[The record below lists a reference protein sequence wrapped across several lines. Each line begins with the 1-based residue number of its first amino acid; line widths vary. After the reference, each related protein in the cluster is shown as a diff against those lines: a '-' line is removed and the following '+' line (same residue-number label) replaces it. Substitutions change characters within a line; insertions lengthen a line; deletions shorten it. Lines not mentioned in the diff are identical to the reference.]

1 MMLKKCV
8 ILGLAVL
15 FVGGAALAWL
25 HNETRSQQE
34 RAPDPKIK
42 YSLGTEKYFEKYGR
56 WYSLSPEEQNQLVLE
71 LDRDRKTKT
80 REQVAEEQQ
89 VRLRTDLDKLAAHEM
104 NPGEIADYLY
114 GANWEEQVEQ
124 HKKRKEQREIA
135 RTILLVCLPI
145 GGTILAGCFLAWF
158 VRVVARLLRNRKR
171 ATPKLSDKVIG
182 QPLAPQLTDL
192 EIYAPAEEEDG
203 PTPPRPLR
211 ARVPL
216 AKDSSTSTTER
227 QDARDEPSLLRA
239 LGHHKPERQECPVAE
254 AETDTGGVAVLVK
267 EEQASET
274 EAPGETEPCP
284 PKPQK
289 DESDSAPEKRR
300 FTPRPKV
307 AVLGRDLSDLRIDLE
322 ETTPRSD
329 TNDHLQKQ
337 AENLH
342 EQLAEFK
349 QMAQAVQ
356 QTTREQPEPLNNTLK
371 DLAQQVSAI
380 REYAASQQ
388 NRVEKLQDGYDWNII
403 RTFCLRVIR
412 CIDNLENRMGHLT
425 DGNEAAPHL
434 EEVRDELLFALES
447 SGVEQFQLEVNSEY
461 RGQEKLAEAV
471 KQKETAQ
478 EPDQAGK
485 IAKVMR
491 PGYRYMIDEDSF
503 KVVRTAQVKLF
514 G

>member
-15 FVGGAALAWL
+15 LVGGAALAWL
-25 HNETRSQQE
+25 RNETRIQE
-34 RAPDPKIK
+34 EQSPDPKIK

-71 LDRDRKTKT
+71 LDNDRKTKT

-89 VRLRTDLDKLAAHEM
+89 VRLKTDLDKLAAHEM

-114 GANWEEQVEQ
+114 GAHWEEQVEQ

-158 VRVVARLLRNRKR
+158 VHTVTHLLRNRKK

-182 QPLAPQLTDL
+182 QPLVPQLTDL
-192 EIYAPAEEEDG
+192 EIYAPAEEENG
-203 PTPPRPLR
+203 STPPKPLR
-211 ARVPL
+211 VRVPV
-216 AKDSSTSTTER
+216 AKGSSTSTTE
-227 QDARDEPSLLRA
+227 QEDTRDEPSLLRA
-239 LGHHKPERQECPVAE
+239 PGHRKPERQACPVAE
-254 AETDTGGVAVLVK
+254 AETDDGGVAVLLK

-274 EAPGETEPCP
+274 EAPGGTKPCP
-284 PKPQK
+284 PEPPK
-289 DESDSAPEKRR
+289 DESDAAPEKRR

-307 AVLGRDLSDLRIDLE
+307 AVLGRDLSDLRIDLDE
-322 ETTPRSD
+322 ATPSSD
-329 TNDHLQKQ
+329 TSNSLEKQ
-337 AENLH
+337 AENLQ
-342 EQLAEFK
+342 EQLTEFK
-349 QMAQAVQ
+349 QMAQTVR

-412 CIDNLENRMGHLT
+412 CIDNLENRMTNLT
-425 DGNEAAPHL
+425 DSNDAATHL

-471 KQKETAQ
+471 KQKEAVQ
-478 EPDQAGK
+478 EPDQSGK